1 MEPQNFSEE
10 LNFFISNQ
18 ENLVKDFQGKFLVLK
33 GQKVIGVYPDA
44 LSAYIETQKEHPIGS
59 FMIQPC
65 VPGPEAY
72 TVTLSSTILK
82 F

>member
-1 MEPQNFSEE
+1 MKTQKFSEE

-18 ENLVKDFQGKFLVLK
+18 ETLLKDFLGKVLVLK

-44 LSAYIETQKEHPIGS
+44 LSAYIETQKDHPLGT

-72 TVTLSSTILK
+72 TVTISSTGLL